1 MKLACLYS
9 GGKDSNYALYWALNQ
24 GFEITNLVT
33 IRPKSEDSFMY
44 HKPCLQ
50 HVKLQ
55 AESIG
60 IPLIEK
66 ESQGIKEEELKEL
79 EDVLSKL
86 DVDGV
91 ISGAVASE
99 YQKTR
104 IEAIGERLGFRTYS
118 PLWHKN
124 QRQLLEDINNAGFKA
139 IIVGIAAE
147 GFDESWLGR
156 QINKETIEELERLHK
171 KYGINMTGEGGEYE
185 TFITDGPTFKKKVEI
200 QHLKKKMQ
208 NRNTGT
214 LEIRK
219 AMLKNASAT

>member
-1 MKLACLYS
+1 
-9 GGKDSNYALYWALNQ
+9 
-24 GFEITNLVT
+24 
-33 IRPKSEDSFMY
+33 
-44 HKPCLQ
+44 
-50 HVKLQ
+50 
-55 AESIG
+55 
-60 IPLIEK
+60 
-66 ESQGIKEEELKEL
+66 
-79 EDVLSKL
+79 
-86 DVDGV
+86 
-91 ISGAVASE
+91 VASE